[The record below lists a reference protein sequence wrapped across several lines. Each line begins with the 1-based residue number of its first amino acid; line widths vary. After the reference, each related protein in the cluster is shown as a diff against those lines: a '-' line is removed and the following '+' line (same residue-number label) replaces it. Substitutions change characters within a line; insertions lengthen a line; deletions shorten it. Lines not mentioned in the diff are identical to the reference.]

1 MQISEAITPTSNR
14 AKWIALVAIP
24 LLILVVYH
32 RTFTYP
38 FQFDGATKIQTN
50 ESYQRL
56 DWSHFPTAPRSLVGL
71 TWRLNY
77 LADGG
82 SLVGYHIV
90 NIAIHIVASLLLFGF
105 IEHTLRLPKIAERY
119 RDHATLLAA
128 AIAIL
133 WAVHP
138 LQTQSVTY
146 IVQRYESL
154 MGMFF
159 LLSLFCF
166 IKGFTSKYHAAW
178 YIGSVIACAASALCK
193 EVAIV
198 IPLIILW
205 YDRAFLAESWGDS
218 IRNRWPVYL
227 GLFASWLILAQL
239 AFVPIEKHNEHGT
252 VLVHEVDFTA
262 EEPIRS
268 VVGPKEYL
276 YSQAHAIPFYVQLT
290 ILPIGQSLDHGW
302 RATYS
307 LTDAIWPGILVVTPM
322 GLTIWCVFR
331 APRWSFVGACF
342 FLILAP
348 TSSILPI
355 QDIVFE
361 HRMYLP
367 LAAVL
372 AVVVFGIYEGL
383 RRTES
388 KQRTDSSH
396 LSASQGLVVVLVVL
410 VAVYG
415 GVSIARNE
423 VYRDGETMWRDVLAK
438 NPNNPRAYH
447 GIAHAYISRGDWV
460 NAIPYLE
467 KTIELHPEY
476 PFKGGY
482 ATRFK
487 TGAKKAIELGD
498 AKLALKLLDLAIK
511 MDPQDAESYLLMA
524 KLWQHQNPRK
534 SIALLQ
540 LALQH
545 DPQNEEAQQLLKQL
559 AM

>member
-1 MQISEAITPTSNR
+1 MPMPETAPTSPNR
-14 AKWIALVAIP
+14 MKWIAIVAIP
-24 LLILVVYH
+24 LLVLAVYH

-38 FQFDGATKIQTN
+38 FHFDGQVKIKSNEVYQTLGWKN
-50 ESYQRL
+50 
-56 DWSHFPTAPRSLVGL
+56 FPRTPRSLVGL

-77 LADGG
+77 QADGG
-82 SLVGYHIV
+82 TLVGYHIV
-90 NIAIHIVASLLLFGF
+90 NTSIHIVASLLLFGF
-105 IEHTLRLPKIAERY
+105 IYQTLRLPEIPDRY
-119 RDHATLLAA
+119 RDHATLLAVA
-128 AIAIL
+128 VALL

-166 IKGFTSKYHAAW
+166 VRGFTSKNQVAW
-178 YIGSVIACAASALCK
+178 YLGSVLACIASALSK
-193 EVAIV
+193 EVAVV
-198 IPLIILW
+198 IPLVVLW
-205 YDRAFLAESWGDS
+205 YDRVFLAQSWSDL

-239 AFVPIEKHNEHGT
+239 ALVPLDNHNENGT
-252 VLVHEVDFTA
+252 VLVHELDFSA
-262 EEPIRS
+262 EEPIRTL
-268 VVGPKEYL
+268 VGPKEYL
-276 YSQAHAIPFYVQLT
+276 YSQAHAIPFYLQLT
-290 ILPIGQSLDHGW
+290 ILPMGQSLDHSW

-307 LTDAIWPGILVVTPM
+307 LAEAIWPGVIVVAAL
-322 GLTIWCVFR
+322 GLTVWCIFR

-372 AVVVFGIYEGL
+372 TLIVFGIYEGL
-383 RRTES
+383 RRTEPEQS
-388 KQRTDSSH
+388 SGSSH
-396 LSASQGLVVVLVVL
+396 LSAAQSLMVLLVIL

-423 VYRDGETMWRDVLAK
+423 VYRDADSMWHDVLAK

-447 GIAHAYISRGDWV
+447 GIAHAYIMQGDWAK
-460 NAIPYLE
+460 AIPYLE

-476 PFKGGY
+476 RFQGGY
-482 ATRFK
+482 AERFMN
-487 TGAKKAIELGD
+487 GAKKAIEMDD
-498 AKLALKLLDLAIK
+498 ADMALQMLDMTIK
-511 MDPQDAESYLLMA
+511 MDPQVAEPYILMA
-524 KLWQHQNPRK
+524 KLIQHQNPRK
-534 SIALLQ
+534 SVALLQ
-540 LALQH
+540 LALDR
-545 DPQNEEAQQLLKQL
+545 DPENEDAQQLLKQL
-559 AM
+559 TQ